1 LGQENNQEE
10 EIQVKEFVVVKRYTT
25 YFTQT
30 VMAEDLDDA
39 ITESA
44 VGDWDLF
51 DQEEEIYGSE
61 AQ

>member
-1 LGQENNQEE
+1 M
-10 EIQVKEFVVVKRYTT
+10 KEFVVVKKYTT

-30 VMAEDLDDA
+30 VTAEDIDDA

-44 VGDWDLF
+44 VGDWDLY
-51 DQEEEIYGSE
+51 DEEEEIYGSE

>member
-1 LGQENNQEE
+1 M
-10 EIQVKEFVVVKRYTT
+10 KEFVVVKRYTT

-30 VMAEDLDDA
+30 IMATNLDEA
-39 ITESA
+39 IAEA
-44 VGDWDLF
+44 EENGDWDLF

>member
-1 LGQENNQEE
+1 M
-10 EIQVKEFVVVKRYTT
+10 KEFVVVKRYTT

-30 VMAEDLDDA
+30 DMAEDLDDA

>member
-1 LGQENNQEE
+1 M
-10 EIQVKEFVVVKRYTT
+10 KEFVVVKRYTT

-30 VMAEDLDDA
+30 LMAEDLDDA

-61 AQ
+61 AV